1 MDYHGSKDLV
11 RPSLLG
17 SRLSDLY
24 VINTGVATN
33 FEHFPQ
39 VYFVVFMMATTLEE
53 PNFTTIWYIYYD
65 VHVHV
70 YSTVVCQDSPSNVV
84 FSHMLFDLLPTSISI
99 FYHRTYIFNY
109 EHQNYNISHAVAL
122 E

>member
-1 MDYHGSKDLV
+1 MNAQYYSRGQTKIVDYHSSKVV
-11 RPSLLG
+11 RPSPLG

-24 VINTGVATN
+24 VRNNGVAIN

-53 PNFTTIWYIYYD
+53 PNFTNIWYIYYD

-70 YSTVVCQDSPSNVV
+70 YSSVVCQESLSNVV
-84 FSHMLFDLLPTSISI
+84 FSHMLFDL
-99 FYHRTYIFNY
+99 
-109 EHQNYNISHAVAL
+109 
-122 E
+122 